1 VLTALLVG
9 VGVALALEGAAYAL
23 APEAMK
29 RFLLQILDMPGDQ
42 LRIAGL
48 VALVSGVALV
58 AFLGP

>member
-29 RFLLQILDMPGDQ
+29 RFLSQIMEIPGDQ

-48 VALVSGVALV
+48 VALVSGVVLV

>member
-1 VLTALLVG
+1 MLTALLVG

-29 RFLLQILDMPGDQ
+29 RFLSQIMEIPGDQ

-48 VALVSGVALV
+48 VALVSGVVLV

>member
-9 VGVALALEGAAYAL
+9 VGVAVALEGAAYAL
-23 APEAMK
+23 APESMK
-29 RFLLQILDMPGDQ
+29 RFLIQIMDMPGDQ

-58 AFLGP
+58 AILLP

>member
-9 VGVALALEGAAYAL
+9 VGVAVALEGAAYAL

-29 RFLLQILDMPGDQ
+29 RFLIQIMDMPGDQ

-58 AFLGP
+58 AIFLP

>member
-1 VLTALLVG
+1 MLTALLLG
-9 VGVALALEGAAYAL
+9 LGVALALEGAAYAL

-29 RFLLQILDMPGDQ
+29 RFLSQIMDMPGDQ

-58 AFLGP
+58 ALFGS

>member
-1 VLTALLVG
+1 MLTALLVG
-9 VGVALALEGAAYAL
+9 VGVAVALEGAAYAL

-29 RFLLQILDMPGDQ
+29 RFLIQIMDMPGDQ

-58 AFLGP
+58 AILLP